1 MMDVIVVGAGP
12 SGSTL
17 ADKLSSQGLKVMMI
31 ESQAWPRFKP
41 CGGGITKRCYDNL
54 DVNISDIIED
64 ITYNLML
71 TVNHRIGVELIS
83 HTPLIYQVDRMKFDA
98 LLAENAIKHGAEF
111 HTKEKFLDFHSN
123 EDYISVETEKG
134 TYECRVLAGAD
145 GVNSMVRKRMG
156 FKRLHMG
163 TAVETEAKPLKGRL
177 EGLKGKAHVDFGVI
191 KGGYGW
197 NFPKADSAS
206 IGVGTLRQKAADLR
220 NDLYNML
227 DGEGLSDSGDVRI
240 YGHPLVFN
248 NGRRDRYNRDNVI
261 LVGDAAGLADPFT
274 GEGIYHSVISA
285 RIASEVI
292 KDWFEGNADIK
303 SYTDRINSEVRPEIR
318 SSYELAMFCYHFLP
332 PVMLTLKN
340 FPVIFR
346 YFVDVITGIDDFR
359 CWQTKVPACMVGVKK
374 PVSKIDLKYIR

>member
-1 MMDVIVVGAGP
+1 MMDVIIIGAGP

-31 ESQAWPRFKP
+31 ERQAWPRFKP
-41 CGGGITKRCYDNL
+41 CGGGITKRCYDNM

-64 ITYNLML
+64 VTYNLIL
-71 TVNHRIGVELIS
+71 TINHKIGGELIS
-83 HTPLIYQVDRMKFDA
+83 HTPLIYQVGRTKFDA
-98 LLAENAIKHGAEF
+98 LLAENAVMHGTEF

-123 EDYISVETEKG
+123 EGYISVETDKG

-145 GVNSMVRKRMG
+145 GVNSTVRKRMG
-156 FKRLHMG
+156 FKRVHMG
-163 TAVETEAKPLKGRL
+163 MAMEAETKPLKGRL
-177 EGLKGKAHVDFGVI
+177 EELKGKAHVDFGVI

-206 IGVGTLRQKAADLR
+206 IGVGTLRQKTADLK
-220 NDLYNML
+220 NDLYDML
-227 DGEGLSDSGDVRI
+227 GREGMSDSDDVHI

-248 NGRRDRYNRDNVI
+248 KGRRDRYNKDNVI

-274 GEGIYHSVISA
+274 GEGIYHAIISA

-292 KDWFEGNADIK
+292 TGSLDGKEDIK
-303 SYTDRINSEVRPEIR
+303 SYTERINNEVRPEIR
-318 SSYELAMFCYHFLP
+318 SSYELSMFCYHFLP
-332 PVMLTLKN
+332 LVMLTLKN
-340 FPVIFR
+340 FPVIFS
-346 YFVDVITGIDDFR
+346 YFVDVITGIDNFR
-359 CWQTKVPACMVGVKK
+359 YWQTKVPACMFGVKK